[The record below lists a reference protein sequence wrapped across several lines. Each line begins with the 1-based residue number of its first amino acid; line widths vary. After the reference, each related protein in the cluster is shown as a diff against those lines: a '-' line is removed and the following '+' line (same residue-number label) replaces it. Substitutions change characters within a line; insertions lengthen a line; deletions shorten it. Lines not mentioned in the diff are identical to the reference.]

1 MLTEC
6 PNCQTVFRVTSTILR
21 AAHGQV
27 RCGKC
32 TTQFDAIEHLLEGE
46 DAIIADNTGIDTTE
60 QPQASY
66 EGEAISHEDI
76 VLEGNRIEIS
86 GVYRRP
92 AVHLDDDEGDEA
104 NTRTIIEEFNIG
116 SSDEWPAPIDNG
128 IDLDDVDTE
137 IDTAANTA
145 DENTETEFDDIE
157 QEISA
162 AEIANAMASLE
173 AVTVAMPV
181 DTADVA
187 ADDPSLIAPK
197 QVLFTANSDSPP
209 NVSLDDELFG
219 RTHTRRR
226 WPWLVASIALT
237 VLLLAQ
243 TVHHARAALARHP
256 SIGPQVTKL
265 YAAIGQPLA
274 PQWQLQAYSIKQW
287 GIVSDPQTPG
297 TLRVRASVTNGANFA
312 QPYPLLQLA
321 LEDRFGGNV
330 GKRSFKPEEY
340 LGNNTLATRLL
351 GAGEAA
357 NIDLAIVDPGA
368 EAVGFQFDTCLQQ
381 ANELLQCTHDVM
393 TAQP

>member
-1 MLTEC
+1 VLTEC

-32 TTQFDAIEHLLEGE
+32 ATQFDAIEHLLEGE
-46 DAIIADNTGIDTTE
+46 DAVVAENTGIDATE

-92 AVHLDDDEGDEA
+92 AVHLDDDEEGDEA
-104 NTRTIIEEFNIG
+104 NTRTIIEEFNISG
-116 SSDEWPAPIDNG
+116 DEWPAPIDDGN
-128 IDLDDVDTE
+128 DLDD
-137 IDTAANTA
+137 IDAESDAMNVA
-145 DENTETEFDDIE
+145 DENTETELDDIE

-162 AEIANAMASLE
+162 AEIADAMASLE

-181 DTADVA
+181 NTSDSA
-187 ADDPSLIAPK
+187 ADSSALIAPK
-197 QVLFTANSDSPP
+197 QVLFTANSDTPP
-209 NVSLDDELFG
+209 KASLDDELFG
-219 RTHTRRR
+219 RTRTTRR
-226 WPWLVASIALT
+226 WPWLAASIALT

-297 TLRVRASVTNGANFA
+297 TLRVRASVTNGASFA
-312 QPYPLLQLA
+312 QPYPLLQLT

-340 LGNNTLATRLL
+340 LGNQTLATRLL

-368 EAVGFQFDTCLQQ
+368 EAVGFQFDTCLQL
-381 ANELLQCTHDVM
+381 ANELLQCTHDLPA
-393 TAQP
+393 AQP